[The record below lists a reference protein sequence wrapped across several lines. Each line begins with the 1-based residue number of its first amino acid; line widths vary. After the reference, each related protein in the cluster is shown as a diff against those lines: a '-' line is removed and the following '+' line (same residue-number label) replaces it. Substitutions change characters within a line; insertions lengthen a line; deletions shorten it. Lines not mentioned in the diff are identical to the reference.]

1 MNSAVLVNPVITRF
15 KDLHF
20 VGKMFVAIFL
30 VLVFEGAIRK
40 WIWDSATIPLLGL
53 RDLLVLAAVSWGI
66 LHRYF
71 DFRAW
76 PEILLLFWTAL
87 IVFWSGIQI
96 LNGLMP
102 PIVGAIGFRFW
113 VLYLWFALLCAK
125 ALQWQDIEYLFKLFA
140 LTLLFMVPLAMIQ
153 FMSPPTAWINKQ
165 AGGEDQYIFQVI
177 KDIVRTT
184 GTFSFTAGFTT
195 YLAFVTP
202 AVLWLM
208 SGGLKNSLN
217 PFIRLVI
224 IGLFFVDVLITGS
237 RGAIMTTVFFVGM
250 WFFALLLANKLP
262 KISPAKTLLGLVGFV
277 ILLVLLFPILERSYD
292 ANAQRFETASA
303 LEDVGGRVA
312 GMFTGSDETWEQ
324 FSVLG
329 YGIGAGA
336 NASRNFMPDTSNGF
350 LLGENEIDR
359 VLNEGGL
366 VGLLLAAVKWL
377 VIIVG
382 LMSAWTIFRRN
393 NEFLPLSIWLVLA
406 IQLPTGSVT
415 GQLSVHGFILLLL
428 GLGFLSL
435 SSWQNEKNRRL
446 SI

>member
-1 MNSAVLVNPVITRF
+1 
-15 KDLHF
+15 
-20 VGKMFVAIFL
+20 
-30 VLVFEGAIRK
+30 
-40 WIWDSATIPLLGL
+40 
-53 RDLLVLAAVSWGI
+53 
-66 LHRYF
+66 
-71 DFRAW
+71 
-76 PEILLLFWTAL
+76 
-87 IVFWSGIQI
+87 
-96 LNGLMP
+96 
-102 PIVGAIGFRFW
+102 
-113 VLYLWFALLCAK
+113 
-125 ALQWQDIEYLFKLFA
+125 
-140 LTLLFMVPLAMIQ
+140 
-153 FMSPPTAWINKQ
+153 
-165 AGGEDQYIFQVI
+165 
-177 KDIVRTT
+177 
-184 GTFSFTAGFTT
+184 
-195 YLAFVTP
+195 
-202 AVLWLM
+202 
-208 SGGLKNSLN
+208 
-217 PFIRLVI
+217 
-224 IGLFFVDVLITGS
+224 
-237 RGAIMTTVFFVGM
+237 MTTVFFVGM

-303 LEDVGGRVA
+303 SEDVGGRVA